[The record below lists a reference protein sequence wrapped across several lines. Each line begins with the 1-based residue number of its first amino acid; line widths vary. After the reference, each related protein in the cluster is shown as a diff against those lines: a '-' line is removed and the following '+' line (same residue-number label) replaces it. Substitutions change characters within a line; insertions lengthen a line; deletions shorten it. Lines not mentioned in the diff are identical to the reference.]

1 MSEGMNGW
9 FRLFPKDSDEVID
22 YQGERTLEGLSKFID
37 SNGKEAGKISEEVNS
52 SSLSFEHPLMNS
64 LLDC

>member
-1 MSEGMNGW
+1 MNGW

-52 SSLSFEHPLMNS
+52 SSLSFEYPLMNS